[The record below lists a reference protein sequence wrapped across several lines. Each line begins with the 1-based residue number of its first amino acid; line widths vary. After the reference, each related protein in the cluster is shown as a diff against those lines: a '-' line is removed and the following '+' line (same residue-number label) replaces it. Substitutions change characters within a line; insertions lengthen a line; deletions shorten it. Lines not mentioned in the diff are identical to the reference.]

1 MNYVLIRHKV
11 ADFTKWKTIFDAHR
25 GARQGAGLKEK
36 YLLRDVL
43 NLNEVVILLE
53 AEDLQK
59 ARVFVDSADLREVME
74 KAGVLGKPDVHF
86 LQ

>member
-25 GARQGAGLKEK
+25 GVRQSAGLKEK
-36 YLLRDVL
+36 YLLRDVQD
-43 NLNEVVILLE
+43 LNEVVLLFE

-59 ARVFVDSADLREVME
+59 ARAFMDSADLREVMK
-74 KAGVLGKPDVHF
+74 KAGVLDPPDVSF

>member
-25 GARQGAGLKEK
+25 GARQDAGLKEK

-43 NLNEVVILLE
+43 DLNEVVLLFE

-59 ARVFVDSADLREVME
+59 ARSFMDSADLREVMK
-74 KAGVLGKPDVHF
+74 KAGVLDEPDVTF

>member
-25 GARQGAGLKEK
+25 GVRQEAGLKEK

-43 NLNEVVILLE
+43 DLNGVVILFE
-53 AEDLQK
+53 ATDLQK
-59 ARVFVDSADLREVME
+59 ARSFMDSADLREVMK
-74 KAGVLGKPDVHF
+74 KAGVLGKPEVSF